1 LPLAEGGLV
10 NFQAEI
16 RCNKLSVVHYGK
28 NALTGKPHLLA
39 GQGGI
44 SLAYKIFISY
54 IAANRPKTGHRPEC
68 SILPSGCAALLK
80 GDL

>member
-16 RCNKLSVVHYGK
+16 RCNELSALHYGQ
-28 NALTGKPHLLA
+28 NACTGKPYLLA
-39 GQGGI
+39 GQCGI

-54 IAANRPKTGHRPEC
+54 IVANRTKTGNRPEC
-68 SILPSGCAALLK
+68 
-80 GDL
+80 